1 MPGAFRPKR
10 PNRNPAAQLPRGPGL
25 IRKSLS
31 GKRIKAK
38 GMPSGRAIGPLQSI
52 KSDSAL
58 RKERIKSI
66 ARESLKRKKAT

>member
-1 MPGAFRPKR
+1 MPGTFRPKR

-38 GMPSGRAIGPLQSI
+38 GMPSGRATGPLQSI
-52 KSDSAL
+52 QSTPAL
-58 RKERIKSI
+58 RAERIKAI
-66 ARESLKRKKAT
+66 ARQSLKKKRVS